1 MWSRK
6 LPPTADVA
14 EILGTK
20 AIDVNSDEYQ
30 GLVMTYN
37 RSSHPHS
44 ASSFSWTHQALSYIF
59 MSRLRSEII

>member
-30 GLVMTYN
+30 GCK
-37 RSSHPHS
+37 
-44 ASSFSWTHQALSYIF
+44 
-59 MSRLRSEII
+59 